1 MKKRTLWMGILAS
14 AALFLGG
21 CGEVA
26 GEQTA
31 DAGSQG
37 GSAKSGKQVTVEAI
51 KEAGV
56 LKVGVKEDVPG
67 FGMRNT
73 ETNEIEGYEI
83 DLAKKIAEEILDDP
97 EAVEL
102 TPVTAKT
109 RGPLLDNG
117 EVDMVIATFT
127 ITEER
132 KETYNFSDRYY
143 EDAVGLL
150 VKTSA
155 GYEGLKDMDGAVI
168 GVSQSSTTKDA
179 ILAEAEQYGIALTFS
194 EYATYPEIKA
204 ALDAGRI
211 QAFSVDRSILAGYLD
226 DSTEILPDRFATQD
240 YGVTIKKQNAELA
253 EYVSGL
259 IGQWEADG
267 TLADK
272 QGEWGIGE

>member
-1 MKKRTLWMGILAS
+1 MKKKSVWVGILTATALLLGACGGTNGGDAS
-14 AALFLGG
+14 GTSSTAGDAA
-21 CGEVA
+21 
-26 GEQTA
+26 
-31 DAGSQG
+31 
-37 GSAKSGKQVTVEAI
+37 KQVTIADI

-67 FGMRNT
+67 FGLRNT
-73 ETNEIEGYEI
+73 ETNEIEGFEI
-83 DLAKKIAEEILDDP
+83 DLAKRIAEEILGDP
-97 EAVEL
+97 DAVEL

-132 KETYNFSDRYY
+132 KETYNFTDRYY

-150 VKTSA
+150 VKKSE
-155 GYEGLKDMDGAVI
+155 GYSGLKDMDSVTI
-168 GVSQSSTTKDA
+168 GVSQSSTTKEA
-179 ILAEAEQYGIALTFS
+179 ILAEAEQYGIDLKFS

-226 DSTEILPDRFATQD
+226 DSTEILSDRFATQD
-240 YGVTIKKQNAELA
+240 YGIAIKKQNTELA
-253 EYVSGL
+253 EYTNDL
-259 IGQWEADG
+259 IDKWQKDG
-267 TLADK
+267 ALAES
-272 QGEWGIGE
+272 QAEWGIGE